1 VGVAVTG
8 GVVGVLP
15 ALGSGLTDLARSGQH
30 DRLLDYDL
38 RHYAQAFREVRY
50 FSYFDER
57 VEDFTA
63 DALLRARVR
72 VVPKRLHLDRRL
84 YALAL
89 PFVHARAV
97 RGCDVLRV
105 EQFTGV
111 LPALIA
117 RAVHRVPYVVTY
129 GYDYDA
135 IARLAGARLKP
146 AYFACLRRLAIPRAA
161 GLILP
166 NRALAAELRTRWPN
180 VPALDMPNG
189 VDPERFQPAR
199 TRLPDRVERVVLY
212 VGRLSPEKNLLR
224 LVEAVGRLV
233 TPGVRLVLVG
243 DGPDAAAVRERA
255 ATLGVR
261 VELTGVVPNGRMPAR
276 FADADC
282 FVLPSLTEG
291 HPKALLEA
299 MSAAVPCVV
308 SDRGGNRLLVDHGE
322 SGLRIDPEDVDAL
335 AAAIDRV
342 LADGALAARLGKA
355 ARERVLARYDL
366 NRLLAAEVAFVRAA
380 GASRAF
386 VRAGASR

>member
-1 VGVAVTG
+1 MSRH
-8 GVVGVLP
+8 VVGVLP

-38 RHYAQAFREVRY
+38 RHYAQVFDEVRY

-57 VEDFTA
+57 VEDFTT
-63 DALLRARVR
+63 DPLVRARVH
-72 VVPKRLHLDRRL
+72 VVPRRMRVDRRL
-84 YALAL
+84 YALVL
-89 PFVHARAV
+89 PFVHARAF
-97 RGCDVLRV
+97 RECDVLRV

-111 LPALIA
+111 LPAVIA

-135 IARLAGARLKP
+135 IARLSGSRLKP
-146 AYFACLRRLAIPRAA
+146 AYFAWLRRLAIPRAA

-166 NRALAAELRTRWPN
+166 NAELATVLRARWPG
-180 VPALDMPNG
+180 VSALDMPNG

-199 TRLPDRVERVVLY
+199 ARVPDRLERIVLY
-212 VGRLSPEKNLLR
+212 VGRLSGEKNLLR
-224 LVEAVGRLV
+224 LVEAVARLA
-233 TPGVRLVLVG
+233 TRPVRLVLIG
-243 DGPDAAAVRERA
+243 DGPDAGAIRDRA
-255 ATLGVR
+255 AALGAR
-261 VELTGVVPNGRMPAR
+261 VELAGVVANGRMPER

-299 MSAAVPCVV
+299 MSAALPCVV

-322 SGLRIDPEDVDAL
+322 TGLRVDPEDVGAL
-335 AAAIDRV
+335 AGAIDRV

-366 NRLLAAEVAFVRAA
+366 NRLLAEEVAFVRA
-380 GASRAF
+380 RA
-386 VRAGASR
+386 RR